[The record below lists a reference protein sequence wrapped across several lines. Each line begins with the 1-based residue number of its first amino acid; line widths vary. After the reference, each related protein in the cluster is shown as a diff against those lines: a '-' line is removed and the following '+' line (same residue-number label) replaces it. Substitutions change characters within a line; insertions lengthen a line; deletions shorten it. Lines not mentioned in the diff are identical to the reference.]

1 MTAFLRVMLIIL
13 VRFMLSQA
21 YTSIFGS
28 STLPRRDGSMA
39 VFHHNNTIYILG
51 GDNYPDQLVLFDVFS
66 KNITDYGN
74 VTLPWDAYGDSQ
86 YYTQIGAIFYWI
98 DPGSGHKINF
108 YDLHNNTFWQYED
121 KMIYNVGVEGCLAS
135 YKQLLFV
142 IGGTSHS
149 GNKGKY
155 QIFNLSSGVWYLGND
170 MLKPREQHTCM
181 VDPKRFTL
189 YAILGTKNFG
199 TEVEKISFNNS
210 LSNHWVSNPPYNMQ
224 DGVQSATAVYYQ
236 AQDMILVIGGIDSYN
251 TVKNTIQTIDC
262 TNGVTSYLPVPGWPA
277 GYYTYI
283 SENIYATAIVYDYHR
298 IFLFGGYNISTDTNG
313 VATWQYIQLPTDAP
327 TYAPSLSPTLPT
339 ISPTTGYPTIQTNN
353 PTFYPTIIPT
363 ISTNNPSKYPS
374 IN

>member
-1 MTAFLRVMLIIL
+1 MTAFPHVMLII
-13 VRFMLSQA
+13 VARFMLSSA
-21 YTSIFGS
+21 YPTMFGS

-51 GDNYPDQLVLFDVFS
+51 GDNYPRQMILFDVFS

-199 TEVEKISFNNS
+199 RDVEKISFNNS
-210 LSNHWVSNPPYNMQ
+210 LSNYWVSSSDLQ
-224 DGVQSATAVYYQ
+224 LGLQSSSAVYY
-236 AQDMILVIGGIDSYN
+236 QDMILVFGGIDINDKVHPY
-251 TVKNTIQTIDC
+251 IQKIDC
-262 TNGVTSYLPVPGWPA
+262 TNGHTSYINPNMPG
-277 GYYTYI
+277 
-283 SENIYATAIVYDYHR
+283 NIYAAAIVYDYHR
-298 IFLFGGYNISTDTNG
+298 IFLFGGYNTSTDTNG
-313 VATWQYIQLPTDAP
+313 VARWQYIQLPTDAP